1 MCTDVHVLPGNPKTG
16 ERYEEGKENSHSRLD
31 NKDERSHPNAIE
43 DAKQVEKKEKAA
55 DEARAHQDPTAIA
68 KSHGNE
74 PSKGAKK
81 DKELMDDDEEE
92 LKKKDE
98 AKKQSAE
105 AHKHKH

>member
-1 MCTDVHVLPGNPKTG
+1 MEK
-16 ERYEEGKENSHSRLD
+16 
-31 NKDERSHPNAIE
+31 IE
-43 DAKQVEKKEKAA
+43 DKA
-55 DEARAHQDPTAIA
+55 DEERQKQDPTAIA

-74 PSKGAKK
+74 PSRGAKK

-92 LKKKDE
+92 LRKKEE